1 MLDILDNG
9 LCEPLRRLKE
19 KTPLV
24 QCITNFVTVNDC
36 ANIILAAGGTPSMAQ
51 DEREVYEAVEGADA
65 LVCNMGAIEH
75 LDSMI
80 IAGAHA
86 AELGKPVV
94 LDPVAAGGTALRR
107 EASKQL
113 LDKVHFSVI
122 RGNAS
127 EIRFLA
133 GEQTRGSGVDVRAGD
148 EVSED
153 RLASGIAM
161 ARALS
166 ERTKSVIVISGV
178 CDIIADVDKAC
189 VLRNGCATMARITGS
204 GCMLTSLIGAFC
216 GAMPEDT
223 FTAALSAVA
232 VMGIA
237 GEIADKRRIANGTGN
252 ATFRNDLIDAVFNM
266 TEEQLAEHIR
276 YQMLTR

>member
-9 LCEPLRRLKE
+9 ICEPLRRLKE

-178 CDIIADVDKAC
+178 CDIIADGDKAC

-216 GAMPEDT
+216 GAMPEDA

-266 TEEQLAEHIR
+266 TEEQLAKHIR
-276 YQMLTR
+276 CQMLTR

>member
-36 ANIILAAGGTPSMAQ
+36 ANIILAGGGTPSMAQ

-178 CDIIADVDKAC
+178 CDIIADGDKAC

-276 YQMLTR
+276 YKMLTR